1 MENKMPSV
9 VIADDEE
16 FVRYFLKTILEDMG
30 YDVVAEVE
38 KGDELYNVMSD
49 QTPDILFLDINMPNL
64 TGKEFLQKYAFT
76 FRKTCII
83 VLTSNAQDLTRV
95 FSETNVSRI
104 LRKDTPMEEMISAI
118 KMAWED
124 FQRGIIR

>member
-1 MENKMPSV
+1 MPSV

-38 KGDELYNVMSD
+38 KGDELYNIMSD

-64 TGKEFLQKYAFT
+64 TGKEFLQKYSFT

-104 LRKDTPMEEMISAI
+104 LRKDTPMEEMVSAI
-118 KMAWED
+118 KTAWED
-124 FQRGIIR
+124 FKRGIIR

>member
-1 MENKMPSV
+1 MPNV

-16 FVRYFLKTILEDMG
+16 FVRYFLRTILEELG
-30 YDVVAEVE
+30 YDIVAEVE
-38 KGDELYNVMSD
+38 KGNELYDVMAAEN
-49 QTPDILFLDINMPNL
+49 PDMLILDINMPNL

-95 FSETNVSRI
+95 FSEVNVSRI
-104 LRKDTPMEEMISAI
+104 LRKDTPVEEMISAI
-118 KMAWED
+118 ETAWKD
-124 FQRGIIR
+124 FKEGIIR

>member
-1 MENKMPSV
+1 MPKV

-16 FVRYFLKTILEDMG
+16 FVRYFLKTILENMG

-38 KGDELYNVMSD
+38 KGDELYDVMTTES
-49 QTPDILFLDINMPNL
+49 PDILLLDINMPNL
-64 TGKEFLQKYAFT
+64 TGKEFLQRYAFT

-95 FSETNVSRI
+95 FSEVNVSRI
-104 LRKDTPMEEMISAI
+104 LRKDTPVEEMVSAI
-118 KMAWED
+118 ETSWRD
-124 FQRGIIR
+124 FQEGIIR